1 MPGNILNAD
10 TQFPNF
16 AGQESPA
23 EQIRTIR
30 NYLYMLLE
38 QLRYT
43 LNNLDAGNFNSEGL
57 KEIQDAISQPILKQ
71 LSDTDGNLAELQ
83 ITAKGL
89 ASRVSNNEGDISQ
102 LEQTAQGL
110 SSRVGDAEGNISS
123 LQQTANGLSSRVTSA
138 EGNIS
143 TLQQTANGLSSR
155 VSSAEGDISTLQQT
169 ADGISSRVSS
179 AEGNISTLQQT
190 ANGLS
195 SRVSD
200 AEGNISALFQGAGN
214 LTTRVSNAEGNIT
227 TVMQTANSLSSRV
240 SNAEGAVSTISQK
253 VNGVTIQTGDGQ
265 TFLAGD
271 RIVMSSNIY
280 NYMAIGANG
289 LEVWINGMMKALI
302 GQTYGADNYTMVLG
316 NTNPAV
322 VQKIYDGNNLM
333 WIGNETKTCGIMF
346 NFSTGTYQFYGTKV
360 GT

>member
-1 MPGNILNAD
+1 MPGNILSAD

-16 AGQESPA
+16 AGQENPA

-43 LNNLDAGNFNSEGL
+43 LNNLDSGNFNSEGL

-83 ITAKGL
+83 VTAAGL
-89 ASRVSNNEGDISQ
+89 ASRVSSNEGDISQ

-155 VSSAEGDISTLQQT
+155 VT
-169 ADGISSRVSS
+169 S

-195 SRVSD
+195 SRVS
-200 AEGNISALFQGAGN
+200 
-214 LTTRVSNAEGNIT
+214 NAEGSISSLN
-227 TVMQTANSLSSRV
+227 QTASGLETRV
-240 SNAEGAVSTISQK
+240 ANAEGAVSTVSQK
-253 VNGVTIQTGDGQ
+253 VNGVTVTTGYGQ

-271 RIVMSSNIY
+271 RIVMSSDVN

-302 GQTYGADNYTMVLG
+302 GQTYGADNYSVILG

-322 VQKIYDGNNLM
+322 VQKIYDGSNLM
-333 WIGNETKTCGIMF
+333 WIGNETRTCGIMF

>member
-1 MPGNILNAD
+1 MPGNILSAD

-16 AGQESPA
+16 TGQENPA

-43 LNNLDAGNFNSEGL
+43 LNNLDAGNFNTEGL

-83 ITAKGL
+83 VTAAGL
-89 ASRVSNNEGDISQ
+89 ASRVSSNEGNISQ
-102 LEQTAQGL
+102 LEQTAHGL

-155 VSSAEGDISTLQQT
+155 VS
-169 ADGISSRVSS
+169 
-179 AEGNISTLQQT
+179 
-190 ANGLS
+190 
-195 SRVSD
+195 
-200 AEGNISALFQGAGN
+200 
-214 LTTRVSNAEGNIT
+214 NAEGSISSLS
-227 TVMQTANSLSSRV
+227 QTASGLETRV
-240 SNAEGAVSTISQK
+240 ANAEGAVSTVSQK
-253 VNGVTIQTGDGQ
+253 VNGVTVTTGYGQ

-271 RIVMSSNIY
+271 RIVMSSNVN

-289 LEVWINGMMKALI
+289 LEVWINGMIKALI
-302 GQTYGADNYTMVLG
+302 GQTYGADNYSVILG

-322 VQKIYDGNNLM
+322 VQKIYDGSNLM
-333 WIGNETKTCGIMF
+333 WVGNEAKTCGIMF

>member
-1 MPGNILNAD
+1 MPGNILSAD

-43 LNNLDAGNFNSEGL
+43 LNNLDAGNFNTEGL

-83 ITAKGL
+83 VTAAGL
-89 ASRVSNNEGDISQ
+89 ASRVSSNEGDISQ

-123 LQQTANGLSSRVTSA
+123 LQQTANGLSSRV
-138 EGNIS
+138 
-143 TLQQTANGLSSR
+143 
-155 VSSAEGDISTLQQT
+155 
-169 ADGISSRVSS
+169 SS

-195 SRVSD
+195 SRVS
-200 AEGNISALFQGAGN
+200 
-214 LTTRVSNAEGNIT
+214 NAEGSISSLS
-227 TVMQTANSLSSRV
+227 QTASGLETRV
-240 SNAEGAVSTISQK
+240 ANAEGAVSTVSQK
-253 VNGVTIQTGDGQ
+253 VNGVTVTTGYGQ

-271 RIVMSSNIY
+271 RIVMSSNVN

-302 GQTYGADNYTMVLG
+302 GQTYGADNYSVILG

-333 WIGNETKTCGIMF
+333 WIGNEAKTCGIMF
-346 NFSTGTYQFYGTKV
+346 NFNAGTYQFYGTKV

>member
-1 MPGNILNAD
+1 MPGNILSAD

-16 AGQESPA
+16 TGQESPA

-43 LNNLDAGNFNSEGL
+43 LNNLDAGNFNTEGL

-83 ITAKGL
+83 VTAAGL
-89 ASRVSNNEGDISQ
+89 ASRVSSNEGNISQ

-143 TLQQTANGLSSR
+143 SLQQTANGLSSR
-155 VSSAEGDISTLQQT
+155 VS
-169 ADGISSRVSS
+169 
-179 AEGNISTLQQT
+179 
-190 ANGLS
+190 
-195 SRVSD
+195 
-200 AEGNISALFQGAGN
+200 
-214 LTTRVSNAEGNIT
+214 NAEGSISSLS
-227 TVMQTANSLSSRV
+227 QTASGLETRV
-240 SNAEGAVSTISQK
+240 ANTEGAVSTVSQK
-253 VNGVTIQTGDGQ
+253 VNGVTVTTPYGQ
-265 TFLAGD
+265 TYLAGD
-271 RIVMSSNIY
+271 RIVMRANEN
-280 NYMAIGANG
+280 NYMAIGSNG
-289 LEVWINGMMKALI
+289 LEVWVNGTQKALI
-302 GQTYGADNYTMVLG
+302 GQTYGAENYSVILG

-322 VQKIYDGNNLM
+322 VQKIYDSYSGNQM
-333 WIGNETKTCGIMF
+333 WVGNENKTCGIMF
-346 NFSTGTYQFYGTKV
+346 NFSAGTYQFYGTKV

>member
-1 MPGNILNAD
+1 MPGNILSAD

-43 LNNLDAGNFNSEGL
+43 LNNLDAGNFNTEGL

-83 ITAKGL
+83 VTAAGL
-89 ASRVSNNEGDISQ
+89 ASRVSSNEGDISQ

-123 LQQTANGLSSRVTSA
+123 LQQTANGLSSRV
-138 EGNIS
+138 
-143 TLQQTANGLSSR
+143 
-155 VSSAEGDISTLQQT
+155 
-169 ADGISSRVSS
+169 SS

-195 SRVSD
+195 SRVS
-200 AEGNISALFQGAGN
+200 
-214 LTTRVSNAEGNIT
+214 NAEGSISSLS
-227 TVMQTANSLSSRV
+227 QTASGLETRV
-240 SNAEGAVSTISQK
+240 ANAEGAVSTVSQK
-253 VNGVTIQTGDGQ
+253 VNGVTVTTGYGQ

-271 RIVMSSNIY
+271 RIVMSSDIN

-302 GQTYGADNYTMVLG
+302 GQTYGADNYSVILG

-322 VQKIYDGNNLM
+322 VQKIYDGSNLM
-333 WIGNETKTCGIMF
+333 WVGNEAKTCGIMF

>member
-1 MPGNILNAD
+1 MPGNILSAD

-43 LNNLDAGNFNSEGL
+43 LNNLDAGNFNTEGL

-83 ITAKGL
+83 VTAAGL
-89 ASRVSNNEGDISQ
+89 ASRVSSNEGDISQ

-123 LQQTANGLSSRVTSA
+123 LQQTANGLSSRVTST

-155 VSSAEGDISTLQQT
+155 VS
-169 ADGISSRVSS
+169 
-179 AEGNISTLQQT
+179 
-190 ANGLS
+190 
-195 SRVSD
+195 
-200 AEGNISALFQGAGN
+200 
-214 LTTRVSNAEGNIT
+214 NAEGSISSLS
-227 TVMQTANSLSSRV
+227 QTASGLETRV
-240 SNAEGAVSTISQK
+240 ANAEGAVSTVSQK
-253 VNGVTIQTGDGQ
+253 VNGVTVTTGYGQ

-271 RIVMSSNIY
+271 RIVMSSNVN

-289 LEVWINGMMKALI
+289 LEVWINGMIKALI
-302 GQTYGADNYTMVLG
+302 GQTYGADNYSVILG

-322 VQKIYDGNNLM
+322 VQKIYDGSNLM
-333 WIGNETKTCGIMF
+333 WVGNEAKTCGIMF
-346 NFSTGTYQFYGTKV
+346 NFSAGTYQFYGTKV

>member
-16 AGQESPA
+16 AGQENPA

-83 ITAKGL
+83 VTAAGL
-89 ASRVSNNEGDISQ
+89 ASRVSSNEGNISQ

-123 LQQTANGLSSRVTSA
+123 LQQTANGLSSRVSSA

-143 TLQQTANGLSSR
+143 SLQQTANGLSSR
-155 VSSAEGDISTLQQT
+155 VS
-169 ADGISSRVSS
+169 
-179 AEGNISTLQQT
+179 
-190 ANGLS
+190 
-195 SRVSD
+195 
-200 AEGNISALFQGAGN
+200 
-214 LTTRVSNAEGNIT
+214 NAEGSISSLS
-227 TVMQTANSLSSRV
+227 QTASGLETRV
-240 SNAEGAVSTISQK
+240 ANAEGAVSTVSQK
-253 VNGVTIQTGDGQ
+253 VNGVTVTTGYGQ

-271 RIVMSSNIY
+271 RIVMSSDIN

-289 LEVWINGMMKALI
+289 LEVWINGMMKAVI
-302 GQTYGADNYTMVLG
+302 GQTYGADNYSVILG

-322 VQKIYDGNNLM
+322 VQKIYDGSNLM
-333 WIGNETKTCGIMF
+333 WVGNEAKTCGIMF

>member
-1 MPGNILNAD
+1 MPGNILSAD

-16 AGQESPA
+16 TGQESPA

-43 LNNLDAGNFNSEGL
+43 LNNLDAGNFNTEGL

-83 ITAKGL
+83 VTAAGL
-89 ASRVSNNEGDISQ
+89 ASRVSSNEGDISQ

-123 LQQTANGLSSRVTSA
+123 LQQTANSLSSRVTSA

-155 VSSAEGDISTLQQT
+155 VS
-169 ADGISSRVSS
+169 
-179 AEGNISTLQQT
+179 
-190 ANGLS
+190 
-195 SRVSD
+195 
-200 AEGNISALFQGAGN
+200 
-214 LTTRVSNAEGNIT
+214 NAEGSISSLS
-227 TVMQTANSLSSRV
+227 QTASGLETRV
-240 SNAEGAVSTISQK
+240 ANAEGAVSTVSQK
-253 VNGVTIQTGDGQ
+253 VNGVTVTTGYGQ

-271 RIVMSSNIY
+271 RIVMSSDIN

-302 GQTYGADNYTMVLG
+302 GQTYGADNYSVILG

-333 WIGNETKTCGIMF
+333 WVGNEAKTCGIMF
-346 NFSTGTYQFYGTKV
+346 NFSAGTYQFYGTKV

>member
-1 MPGNILNAD
+1 MPGNILSAD

-16 AGQESPA
+16 TGQENPA

-43 LNNLDAGNFNSEGL
+43 LNNLDAGNFNTEGL

-83 ITAKGL
+83 VTAAGL
-89 ASRVSNNEGDISQ
+89 ASRVSSNEGDISQ

-155 VSSAEGDISTLQQT
+155 VS
-169 ADGISSRVSS
+169 
-179 AEGNISTLQQT
+179 
-190 ANGLS
+190 
-195 SRVSD
+195 
-200 AEGNISALFQGAGN
+200 
-214 LTTRVSNAEGNIT
+214 NAEGSISSLS
-227 TVMQTANSLSSRV
+227 QTASGLETRV
-240 SNAEGAVSTISQK
+240 ANAEGAVSTVSQK
-253 VNGVTIQTGDGQ
+253 VNGVTVTTGYGQ

-271 RIVMSSNIY
+271 RIVMSSDIN
-280 NYMAIGANG
+280 NYMAIGSNG
-289 LEVWINGMMKALI
+289 LEVWVNGTQKALI
-302 GQTYGADNYTMVLG
+302 GQTYGADNYSVILG

-333 WIGNETKTCGIMF
+333 WVGNEAKTCGIMF

>member
-1 MPGNILNAD
+1 MPGNILSAD

-43 LNNLDAGNFNSEGL
+43 LNNLDAGNFNTEGL

-83 ITAKGL
+83 VTAAGL
-89 ASRVSNNEGDISQ
+89 ASRVSSNEGDISQ

-123 LQQTANGLSSRVTSA
+123 LQQTANGLSSRVSSA

-143 TLQQTANGLSSR
+143 SLQQTANGLSSR
-155 VSSAEGDISTLQQT
+155 VS
-169 ADGISSRVSS
+169 
-179 AEGNISTLQQT
+179 
-190 ANGLS
+190 
-195 SRVSD
+195 
-200 AEGNISALFQGAGN
+200 
-214 LTTRVSNAEGNIT
+214 NAEGSISSLS
-227 TVMQTANSLSSRV
+227 QTASGLETRV
-240 SNAEGAVSTISQK
+240 ANAEGAVSTVSQK
-253 VNGVTIQTGDGQ
+253 VNGVTVTTGYGQ

-271 RIVMSSNIY
+271 RIVMSSNVN

-289 LEVWINGMMKALI
+289 LEVWINGMIKALI
-302 GQTYGADNYTMVLG
+302 GQTYGADNYSVILG

-333 WIGNETKTCGIMF
+333 WVGNEAKTCGIMF

>member
-1 MPGNILNAD
+1 MPGNILSAD

-43 LNNLDAGNFNSEGL
+43 LNNLDAGNFNTEGL

-83 ITAKGL
+83 VTAAGL
-89 ASRVSNNEGDISQ
+89 ASRVSSNEGDISQ

-123 LQQTANGLSSRVTSA
+123 LQQTANGLSSRVSSA

-143 TLQQTANGLSSR
+143 SLQQTANGLSSR
-155 VSSAEGDISTLQQT
+155 VS
-169 ADGISSRVSS
+169 
-179 AEGNISTLQQT
+179 
-190 ANGLS
+190 
-195 SRVSD
+195 
-200 AEGNISALFQGAGN
+200 
-214 LTTRVSNAEGNIT
+214 NAEGSISSLS
-227 TVMQTANSLSSRV
+227 QTASGLETRV
-240 SNAEGAVSTISQK
+240 ANAEGAVSTVSQK
-253 VNGVTIQTGDGQ
+253 VNGVTVTTPYGQ
-265 TFLAGD
+265 TYLAGD
-271 RIVMSSNIY
+271 RIVMSSNVN

-289 LEVWINGMMKALI
+289 LEVWVNGMIKALI
-302 GQTYGADNYTMVLG
+302 GQTYGADNYSVILG

-333 WIGNETKTCGIMF
+333 WVGNEAKTCGIMF
-346 NFSTGTYQFYGTKV
+346 NFSAGTYQFYGTKV

>member
-1 MPGNILNAD
+1 MPGNILSAD

-43 LNNLDAGNFNSEGL
+43 LNNLDAGNFNTEGL

-83 ITAKGL
+83 VTAAGL
-89 ASRVSNNEGDISQ
+89 ASRVSSNEGDISQ

-155 VSSAEGDISTLQQT
+155 VS
-169 ADGISSRVSS
+169 
-179 AEGNISTLQQT
+179 
-190 ANGLS
+190 
-195 SRVSD
+195 
-200 AEGNISALFQGAGN
+200 
-214 LTTRVSNAEGNIT
+214 NAEGSISSLS
-227 TVMQTANSLSSRV
+227 QTASGLETRV
-240 SNAEGAVSTISQK
+240 ANAEGAVSTVSQK
-253 VNGVTIQTGDGQ
+253 VNGVTVTTGYGQ

-271 RIVMSSNIY
+271 RIVMSSNVN

-289 LEVWINGMMKALI
+289 LEVWINGMIKALI
-302 GQTYGADNYTMVLG
+302 GQTYGADNYSVILG

-322 VQKIYDGNNLM
+322 VQKIYDGSNLM
-333 WIGNETKTCGIMF
+333 WVGNEAKTCGIMF
-346 NFSTGTYQFYGTKV
+346 NFSAGTYQFYGTKV

>member
-1 MPGNILNAD
+1 MPGNILSAD

-16 AGQESPA
+16 AGQENPA

-43 LNNLDAGNFNSEGL
+43 LNNLDAGNFNTEGL

-83 ITAKGL
+83 VTAAGL
-89 ASRVSNNEGDISQ
+89 ASRVSSNEGDISQ

-123 LQQTANGLSSRVTSA
+123 LQQTANGLSSRVSSA

-143 TLQQTANGLSSR
+143 SLQQTANGLSSR
-155 VSSAEGDISTLQQT
+155 VS
-169 ADGISSRVSS
+169 
-179 AEGNISTLQQT
+179 
-190 ANGLS
+190 
-195 SRVSD
+195 
-200 AEGNISALFQGAGN
+200 
-214 LTTRVSNAEGNIT
+214 NAEGSISSLS
-227 TVMQTANSLSSRV
+227 QTASGLETRV
-240 SNAEGAVSTISQK
+240 ANAEGAVSTVSQK
-253 VNGVTIQTGDGQ
+253 VNGVTVTTWYGQ

-271 RIVMSSNIY
+271 RIVMSSDIN

-302 GQTYGADNYTMVLG
+302 GQTYGADNYSVILG

-322 VQKIYDGNNLM
+322 VQKIYDGSNLM
-333 WIGNETKTCGIMF
+333 WVGNEAKTCGIMF
-346 NFSTGTYQFYGTKV
+346 NFSAGTYQFYGTKV

>member
-1 MPGNILNAD
+1 MPGNILSAD

-83 ITAKGL
+83 VTAAGL
-89 ASRVSNNEGDISQ
+89 ASRVSSNEGNISQ

-123 LQQTANGLSSRVTSA
+123 LQQTANGLSSRV
-138 EGNIS
+138 
-143 TLQQTANGLSSR
+143 
-155 VSSAEGDISTLQQT
+155 
-169 ADGISSRVSS
+169 
-179 AEGNISTLQQT
+179 
-190 ANGLS
+190 
-195 SRVSD
+195 
-200 AEGNISALFQGAGN
+200 
-214 LTTRVSNAEGNIT
+214 SNAEGSISSLS
-227 TVMQTANSLSSRV
+227 QTASGLETRV
-240 SNAEGAVSTISQK
+240 ANAEGAVSTVSQK
-253 VNGVTIQTGDGQ
+253 VNGVTVTTGYGQ

-271 RIVMSSNIY
+271 RIVMSSDIN

-289 LEVWINGMMKALI
+289 LEVWINGMMKAVI
-302 GQTYGADNYTMVLG
+302 GQTYGADNYSVILG

-322 VQKIYDGNNLM
+322 VQKIYDGSNLM
-333 WIGNETKTCGIMF
+333 WVGNEAKTCGIMF

>member
-1 MPGNILNAD
+1 MPGNILSAD

-16 AGQESPA
+16 TGQENPA

-43 LNNLDAGNFNSEGL
+43 LNNLDAGNFNTEGL

-83 ITAKGL
+83 VTAAGL
-89 ASRVSNNEGDISQ
+89 ASRVSSNEGDISQ

-155 VSSAEGDISTLQQT
+155 VS
-169 ADGISSRVSS
+169 
-179 AEGNISTLQQT
+179 
-190 ANGLS
+190 
-195 SRVSD
+195 
-200 AEGNISALFQGAGN
+200 
-214 LTTRVSNAEGNIT
+214 NAEGSISSLS
-227 TVMQTANSLSSRV
+227 QTASGLETRV
-240 SNAEGAVSTISQK
+240 ANAEGAVSTVSQK
-253 VNGVTIQTGDGQ
+253 VNGVTVTTGYGQ

-271 RIVMSSNIY
+271 RIVMSSNVN

-302 GQTYGADNYTMVLG
+302 GQTYGADNYSVILG

-333 WIGNETKTCGIMF
+333 WVGNEAKTCGIMF
-346 NFSTGTYQFYGTKV
+346 NFSAGTYQFYGTKV

>member
-1 MPGNILNAD
+1 MPGNILSAD

-43 LNNLDAGNFNSEGL
+43 LNNLDAGNFNTEGL

-83 ITAKGL
+83 VTAAGL
-89 ASRVSNNEGDISQ
+89 ASRVSSNEGNISQ

-123 LQQTANGLSSRVTSA
+123 LQQTANGLSSRV
-138 EGNIS
+138 
-143 TLQQTANGLSSR
+143 
-155 VSSAEGDISTLQQT
+155 
-169 ADGISSRVSS
+169 SS

-195 SRVSD
+195 SRVS
-200 AEGNISALFQGAGN
+200 
-214 LTTRVSNAEGNIT
+214 NAEGSISSLS
-227 TVMQTANSLSSRV
+227 QTASGLETRV
-240 SNAEGAVSTISQK
+240 ANAEGAVSTVSQK
-253 VNGVTIQTGDGQ
+253 VNGVTVTTGYGQ

-271 RIVMSSNIY
+271 RIVMSSNVN

-289 LEVWINGMMKALI
+289 LEVWINGMIKALI
-302 GQTYGADNYTMVLG
+302 GQTYGADNYSVILG

-322 VQKIYDGNNLM
+322 VQKIYDGSNLM
-333 WIGNETKTCGIMF
+333 WVGNEAKTCGIMF
-346 NFSTGTYQFYGTKV
+346 NFNTGTYQFYGTKV

>member
-1 MPGNILNAD
+1 MPGNILSAD

-43 LNNLDAGNFNSEGL
+43 LNNLDAGNFNTEGL

-83 ITAKGL
+83 VTAVGL
-89 ASRVSNNEGDISQ
+89 ASRVSSNEGDISQ

-155 VSSAEGDISTLQQT
+155 VS
-169 ADGISSRVSS
+169 
-179 AEGNISTLQQT
+179 
-190 ANGLS
+190 
-195 SRVSD
+195 
-200 AEGNISALFQGAGN
+200 
-214 LTTRVSNAEGNIT
+214 NAEGSISSLS
-227 TVMQTANSLSSRV
+227 QTASGLETRV
-240 SNAEGAVSTISQK
+240 ANAEGAVSTVSQK
-253 VNGVTIQTGDGQ
+253 VNGVTVTTGYGQ

-271 RIVMSSNIY
+271 RIVMSSNVN

-289 LEVWINGMMKALI
+289 LEVWINGMIKALI
-302 GQTYGADNYTMVLG
+302 GQTYGADNYSVILG

-322 VQKIYDGNNLM
+322 VQKIYNGNNLM
-333 WIGNETKTCGIMF
+333 WIGNESKTCGIMF
-346 NFSTGTYQFYGTKV
+346 NFSAGTYQFYGTKV

>member
-1 MPGNILNAD
+1 MPGNILSAD

-43 LNNLDAGNFNSEGL
+43 LNNLDAGNFNTEGL

-83 ITAKGL
+83 VTAAGL
-89 ASRVSNNEGDISQ
+89 ASRVSSNEGDISQ

-123 LQQTANGLSSRVTSA
+123 LQQTANGLSSRVSSA

-143 TLQQTANGLSSR
+143 SLQQTANGLSSR
-155 VSSAEGDISTLQQT
+155 G
-169 ADGISSRVSS
+169 
-179 AEGNISTLQQT
+179 
-190 ANGLS
+190 
-195 SRVSD
+195 
-200 AEGNISALFQGAGN
+200 
-214 LTTRVSNAEGNIT
+214 SNAEGSISSLS
-227 TVMQTANSLSSRV
+227 QTASGLETRV
-240 SNAEGAVSTISQK
+240 ANAEGAVSTVSQK
-253 VNGVTIQTGDGQ
+253 VNGVTVTTWSGQ

-271 RIVMSSNIY
+271 RIVMSSDIN
-280 NYMAIGANG
+280 NYMAVGANG

-302 GQTYGADNYTMVLG
+302 GHTYGADN
-316 NTNPAV
+316 
-322 VQKIYDGNNLM
+322 
-333 WIGNETKTCGIMF
+333 
-346 NFSTGTYQFYGTKV
+346 
-360 GT
+360 

>member
-1 MPGNILNAD
+1 MPGNILSAD

-83 ITAKGL
+83 VTAAGL
-89 ASRVSNNEGDISQ
+89 ASRVSSNEGDISQ

-110 SSRVGDAEGNISS
+110 SSRVGNAEGNISS
-123 LQQTANGLSSRVTSA
+123 LQQTANGLSSRV
-138 EGNIS
+138 
-143 TLQQTANGLSSR
+143 
-155 VSSAEGDISTLQQT
+155 
-169 ADGISSRVSS
+169 SS

-190 ANGLS
+190 SNG
-195 SRVSD
+195 
-200 AEGNISALFQGAGN
+200 
-214 LTTRVSNAEGNIT
+214 
-227 TVMQTANSLSSRV
+227 LSSRV
-240 SNAEGAVSTISQK
+240 SNAEGSISSLSQTASGLETRVANAEGAVSTVSQK
-253 VNGVTIQTGDGQ
+253 VNGVTVTTGYGQ

-271 RIVMSSNIY
+271 RIVMSSNVN

-289 LEVWINGMMKALI
+289 LEVWINGMIKALI
-302 GQTYGADNYTMVLG
+302 GQTYGADNYSVILG

-333 WIGNETKTCGIMF
+333 WIGNEAKTCGIMF